1 MGWGRD
7 KITGAVRRG
16 VVDRMT
22 GSREDRRE
30 EWQLGKSEELLPV
43 RREGVRSH
51 TVVQGKE
58 ERRAG

>member
-7 KITGAVRRG
+7 HITGAVRRR

-22 GSREDRRE
+22 GSRADRRE
-30 EWQLGKSEELLPV
+30 EGQEGQPEELPPV
-43 RREGVRSH
+43 SREGVKSH
-51 TVVQGKE
+51 TVVRGKE